1 MNWMHDSGRVPSPFW
16 AFFFLPIKWG
26 GWPGCSRKA
35 LPTTAYCSS
44 GTPVSWSLVTI
55 LVLRF
60 QRHCLKASHNGITSC
75 CVLRQVTLPLWAAN
89 SYLWSDAIT
98 SVSHLDARMS
108 TCTYS
113 RFLPKGFFFL
123 SHMRT
128 WEEVKAAT
136 FGKLESKWTKGK
148 RLSRK
153 KESF

>member
-1 MNWMHDSGRVPSPFW
+1 MHDSGRVPSPFW

-26 GWPGCSRKA
+26 GWTGCSWKA
-35 LPTTAYCSS
+35 LPTTAYCGS

-60 QRHCLKASHNGITSC
+60 QQHCLKASHSCITY
-75 CVLRQVTLPLWAAN
+75 VLCPQT
-89 SYLWSDAIT
+89 SYPT
-98 SVSHLDARMS
+98 SVSRN
-108 TCTYS
+108 
-113 RFLPKGFFFL
+113 FLSVKWCNNICISFRCQNEHMYLLSHPPKGIFFKKR
-123 SHMRT
+123 HVRT
-128 WEEVKAAT
+128 WEEAKTAT